1 MDDDGLDNDVLDH
14 SESLEEFENYDSP
27 ENSFSPDILDEL
39 ENLDKNDL
47 DDQRPH
53 HQSLRGTYRII
64 RTFTF
69 FIVSEF

>member
-53 HQSLRGTYRII
+53 NQSLRGTCRII